1 MRYSIAMAGGNLLID
16 GQWRGAH
23 EKYQTLSPAT
33 GESLADVDLASSGDV
48 AEAVAAA
55 RRAQKGWQRL
65 GVDRRIEVLAGFLSR
80 LREAYGNEGER
91 TSLKSLISEEVGKR
105 IPEADIEVAES
116 GDMVEYFINEA
127 PPTLGIEEL
136 KLDQGLW
143 PNKSSVVT
151 LQPVG
156 VVAVIKPWNYPL
168 ELPIWSIVP
177 ALVAGNSVVF
187 KPAAESSL
195 VGVELARMLSED
207 LPPGVF
213 NLLTGGARTGR
224 DLVEAD
230 VDMVA
235 FTGSG
240 EVGQEIAI
248 KAAPRM
254 IRCTLELG
262 GNDPALIEPDVDLEL
277 AANGLVWGC
286 FSNAGQVCVRPK
298 RVLVHD
304 DIADALLDLIQ
315 AKTMALR
322 PDVDWAPM
330 ISEGQLKKASR
341 QIDQTVEQGAL
352 VVAGNKRLARP
363 GFYFEPTVLDRV
375 TPQMTVAQEEC
386 FAPVMPFMRV
396 ASMEEACAIANDTRY
411 GLGASV
417 WSGNRE
423 RATRTAQNL
432 EAGMVWINDVN
443 VAFPQAP
450 WGGVKGSGIGSELG
464 KWGIQEFIRPR
475 HLSIERSDE
484 SRRDWWFPYPDDE

>member
-1 MRYSIAMAGGNLLID
+1 MAGGHLLID
-16 GQWRGAH
+16 GQWREAG
-23 EKYQTLSPAT
+23 EKYQTLAPAT
-33 GESLADVDLASSGDV
+33 GEGLADVDIASSGDV

-55 RRAQKGWQRL
+55 RRAQGGWQQL
-65 GVDRRIEVLAGFLSR
+65 GVDRRVEALGGFLSR
-80 LREAYGNEGER
+80 LREAYGNEGEP
-91 TSLKSLISEEVGKR
+91 TPLKSLISEEVGKR
-105 IPEADIEVAES
+105 LPEADIEVAES
-116 GDMVEYFINEA
+116 GDMVEYFLTET
-127 PPTLGIEEL
+127 PVTLGIEEL

-143 PNKSSVVT
+143 PSKSSTVT

-177 ALVAGNSVVF
+177 ALLAGNSVVF

-195 VGVELARMLSED
+195 VGVELARMLADD

-213 NLLTGGARTGR
+213 NLITGGAKTGR
-224 DLVEAD
+224 ALVEAD
-230 VDMVA
+230 VDMIA

-240 EVGQEIAI
+240 EVGQEIAT

-254 IRCTLELG
+254 VRCTLELG

-298 RVLVHD
+298 RILVHED
-304 DIADALLDLIQ
+304 VADELLDLIQ
-315 AKTMALR
+315 AKTKTLR
-322 PDVDWAPM
+322 PDIDWAPM
-330 ISEGQLKKASR
+330 ISEAQLEKASR
-341 QIDQTVEQGAL
+341 QIDKTVGQGAV
-352 VVAGNKRLARP
+352 VVAGNRRLDRP
-363 GFYFEPTVLDRV
+363 GFYFEPTILDWV
-375 TPQMTVAQEEC
+375 APQMTVAQEEC

-396 ASMEEACAIANDTRY
+396 ASMEEACAIANDTRF

-417 WSGNRE
+417 WSGDRE
-423 RATRTAQNL
+423 RAACTAQAL
-432 EAGMVWINDVN
+432 EAGMVWVNDVN

-464 KWGIQEFIRPR
+464 RWGTQEFTRPR

-484 SRRDWWFPYPDDE
+484 SRRDWWFPYPSDE